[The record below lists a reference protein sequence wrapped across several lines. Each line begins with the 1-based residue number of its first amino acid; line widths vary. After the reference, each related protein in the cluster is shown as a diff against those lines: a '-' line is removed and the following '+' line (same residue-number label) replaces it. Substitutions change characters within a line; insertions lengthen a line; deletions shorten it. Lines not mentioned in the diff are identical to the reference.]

1 MTLTETLKE
10 WEQRAPQ
17 EWRELRRKQG
27 TFLSVYDP
35 ALTHS
40 SDLLARRI
48 ASIALMNSA
57 RQFFRE
63 RGHEI
68 TCEMCGDGESFNIYG
83 PPEPLAK
90 IKPNNEP
97 A

>member
-1 MTLTETLKE
+1 MTLAETLKE
-10 WEQRAPQ
+10 WEQTAPQ

-27 TFLSVYDP
+27 TFLSAHNP

-48 ASIALMNSA
+48 ASIALTKLA
-57 RQFFRE
+57 VKFFRE

-68 TCEMCGDGESFNIYG
+68 TCEMCADGESFNIYG
-83 PPEPLAK
+83 PPEPLVK
-90 IKPNNEP
+90 IEPSNEP